1 MEKVNVMREPTWS
14 YTKLNYSK
22 KAPSLNEKKAYK
34 NFESSNE
41 ENKSLDENFRE
52 KNYGL
57 SKDFLQ
63 ENKEFN
69 NLDIY
74 RDVDGERNL
83 EFINLNLDENS
94 NQLVN
99 KIDIN
104 AKKYPVELSKGNNK
118 KYTDLEKK

>member
-1 MEKVNVMREPTWS
+1 MDKVNVMREPTWS

-34 NFESSNE
+34 NLESSNK
-41 ENKSLDENFRE
+41 ENKSLEEIFSK

-57 SKDFLQ
+57 SQAFLY

-74 RDVDGERNL
+74 RDIDGENEL
-83 EFINLNLDENS
+83 EFINLNLDESS

-104 AKKYPVELSKGNNK
+104 AKKGSKSSFLINFSQS
-118 KYTDLEKK
+118 

>member
-22 KAPSLNEKKAYK
+22 KAPSLNEKKDFLNK
-34 NFESSNE
+34 ESSNE
-41 ENKSLDENFRE
+41 ENKSLDEIFSE

-57 SKDFLQ
+57 SKDFLI

-74 RDVDGERNL
+74 K
-83 EFINLNLDENS
+83 S
-94 NQLVN
+94 
-99 KIDIN
+99 
-104 AKKYPVELSKGNNK
+104 
-118 KYTDLEKK
+118 